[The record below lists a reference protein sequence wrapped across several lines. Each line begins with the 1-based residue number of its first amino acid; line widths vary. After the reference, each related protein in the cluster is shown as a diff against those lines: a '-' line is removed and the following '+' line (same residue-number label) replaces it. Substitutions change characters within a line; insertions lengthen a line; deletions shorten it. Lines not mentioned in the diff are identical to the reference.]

1 MFFKLCVA
9 TEAGTRCQGRNTN
22 SGTTETLP
30 GPQGQSV
37 SQRMCPGG
45 AGYQVMSYSQD
56 VSFILFRR
64 KMFNILQYFVRV
76 IFWFSRCLV
85 ACSGIIK

>member
-22 SGTTETLP
+22 SETTETLP

-45 AGYQVMSYSQD
+45 AGYQVMSYSQEYGGD
-56 VSFILFRR
+56 LFLH
-64 KMFNILQYFVRV
+64 FLNIRNRFLIVFLD
-76 IFWFSRCLV
+76 F
-85 ACSGIIK
+85 